1 MGLDRAWLDPER
13 LEELR
18 DLFGDWLEGFTSPI
32 ALDVSWT
39 GGTAHFLGPC
49 HFFVGPACIL
59 RLHAPAIARLY
70 PACAWPAQGCCCCT
84 GRGAACLLSC
94 SAPAA
99 KVCCCEL
106 WGEIR
111 CL

>member
-49 HFFVGPACIL
+49 HFFVGPACNL
-59 RLHAPAIARLY
+59 RLHAPAIARLCL
-70 PACAWPAQGCCCCT
+70 ACSGVLLLHWKGCS
-84 GRGAACLLSC
+84 LLTFLQRSC
-94 SAPAA
+94 S
-99 KVCCCEL
+99 KGVL
-106 WGEIR
+106 
-111 CL
+111 L